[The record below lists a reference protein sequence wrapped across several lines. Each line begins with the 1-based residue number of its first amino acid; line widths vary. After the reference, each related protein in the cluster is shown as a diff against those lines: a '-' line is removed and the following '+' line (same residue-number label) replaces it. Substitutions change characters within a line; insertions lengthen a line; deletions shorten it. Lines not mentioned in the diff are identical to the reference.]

1 MMEQVITAIEGT
13 KGSKKRK
20 IHVNDAWV
28 FSLYPSQV
36 QKHGLVEGMELTK
49 ELYQEICGET
59 LLPQAKRRTL
69 NLLVAKDRS
78 QKELLEKL
86 TGDGYP
92 KEVAE
97 AALEYAKG
105 YHYVDDLRFALTY
118 LRSHAEEKSGQQLR
132 MKLKEKGI
140 GREVV
145 DEAFEAFHE
154 ERIEQMGDAFEEAEH
169 TALRKQICRKVKNP
183 ADLAPKDIQKL
194 FASLYAKGFSG
205 ADIRKVFQTC
215 FLGDVPEDDIG

>member
-1 MMEQVITAIEGT
+1 MMERVITAIEGT

-20 IHVNDAWV
+20 VYVNDAWV

-36 QKHGLVEGMELTK
+36 REYGLAEGMGLTG
-49 ELYQEICGET
+49 ELYREICAGT

-78 QKELLEKL
+78 RKELLEKL
-86 TGDGYP
+86 LGDGYP
-92 KEVAE
+92 QEVAD
-97 AALEYAKG
+97 AALEYAQG

-145 DEAFEAFHE
+145 DEAFEAFRE
-154 ERIEQMGDAFEEAEH
+154 ERLEQMGDAFEEAEH
-169 TALRKQICRKVKNP
+169 TALKKQICRKVKDP
-183 ADLAPKDIQKL
+183 GALTQKDIQKL
-194 FASLYAKGFSG
+194 FSSLYAKGFSG
-205 ADIRKVFQTC
+205 ADIRKVFKAY
-215 FLGDVPEDDIG
+215 FSENVPDDGVE